1 MIDFGT
7 VKRNFLKNSLI
18 KLIGKKYNVISAYF
32 AVALIAFGSAHIY
45 ANSARQPAFE
55 LYVDGNKVGC
65 VRSAQTFAAAKLEA
79 EEVLMDFSG
88 VAYRFP
94 AECAT
99 YKPILTSSPEY
110 LSVDEIKEFLIN
122 DAKSD
127 FCTGFGLYI
136 DNTLVAV
143 GKSQEE
149 LEKILS
155 ETLEL
160 YSELYSSVKTAD
172 DIVSF
177 NSSTEIRRIN
187 VPQNSVS
194 SYEEI
199 RSILGLDSL
208 TNLSDIL
215 LADNS
220 VSDEMTVSDI
230 SEMLPELAE
239 ITPNDISLALPAE
252 NVYPVAEFADGVD
265 VGVGSGSVS
274 DLGGSATLSFQSQA
288 VEVVREVLAGEDEI
302 IYDDSLAEGKK
313 VLVRC
318 GVYGIKE
325 STYDVTYINGEEIT
339 RTLVSDEVIKEPVSK
354 QYKVG
359 TKKTNVGAKA
369 TFVPADPGSTEPVAT
384 GTYILPSAGT
394 ITSTFEGRTLFGEYE
409 FHGAV
414 DIANSMGTSVYASDG
429 GVVTFAG
436 WYDSYGNCII
446 INHGNGIETLYAHLS
461 AFSVQVGDSVGQG
474 WKIGEMGATGRVTG
488 THVHFE
494 VRSGGQRVDPMLYVN
509 Q

>member
-7 VKRNFLKNSLI
+7 IKRIFLKNSVI
-18 KLIGKKYNVISAYF
+18 KLIGRRHNVFSAFF
-32 AVALIAFGSAHIY
+32 AAALIVFGSVHIY
-45 ANSARQPAFE
+45 INSTKQPVFE
-55 LYVDGNKVGC
+55 LYVDGEKVGC
-65 VRSAQTFAAAKLEA
+65 VRSAQTFATAKLEA
-79 EEVLMDFSG
+79 EQVLMDFSG

-99 YKPILTSSPEY
+99 YKPILVSSPKY
-110 LSVDEIKEFLIN
+110 LNSDDIKEFLIN

-127 FCTGFGLYI
+127 FCEGFGLYI

-143 GKSQEE
+143 GASQEE
-149 LEKILS
+149 LEKVLS
-155 ETLEL
+155 ETLHL

-177 NSSTEIRRIN
+177 SSSTEIRRIN

-194 SYEEI
+194 SYDEI

-220 VSDEMTVSDI
+220 VSEEMTVSDI

-252 NVYPVAEFADGVD
+252 NVYPVAEFAENSDD
-265 VGVGSGSVS
+265 SSSV
-274 DLGGSATLSFQSQA
+274 GGSTTLSFQSQA
-288 VEVVREVLAGEDEI
+288 VETVREILAGEDEN
-302 IYDDSLAEGKK
+302 IYDDTLAEGKK

-318 GVYGIKE
+318 GVYGIKV
-325 STYDVTYINGEEIT
+325 STYDVTYINGKEIT
-339 RTLVSDEVIKEPVSK
+339 RTLVSDEIVKEPVPK
-354 QYKVG
+354 QYRVG
-359 TKKTNVGAKA
+359 TKKTNVGSKA

-384 GTYILPSAGT
+384 GTYILPAAGT

-436 WYDSYGNCII
+436 WYESYGNCII

-494 VRSGGQRVDPMLYVN
+494 VRDGGNRVDPMLYVN

>member
-7 VKRNFLKNSLI
+7 VKRIFLNNSVI

-45 ANSARQPAFE
+45 TNSAKQPVFE
-55 LYVDGNKVGC
+55 LYVNGERVGC
-65 VRSAQTFAAAKLEA
+65 VRSAQTFAAAKIEA
-79 EEVLMDFSG
+79 EEVLMNFSG

-99 YKPILTSSPEY
+99 YKPILTSSPKY
-110 LSVDEIKEFLIN
+110 LDVDDIKEFLIS

-127 FCTGFGLYI
+127 FCEAFGLYI

-143 GKSQEE
+143 GKSKME

-155 ETLEL
+155 ETLGL

-177 NSSTEIRRIN
+177 NSSTDIRSIN

-199 RSILGLDSL
+199 RSMLGLDSL

-252 NVYPVAEFADGVD
+252 NVYPAAEFEEDADG
-265 VGVGSGSVS
+265 GSAF
-274 DLGGSATLSFQSQA
+274 GGSATLSFQSQA
-288 VEVVREVLAGEDEI
+288 VETVREILAGEDEI
-302 IYDDSLAEGKK
+302 IYDDSLDEGKK

-325 STYDVTYINGEEIT
+325 STYDVTYINGKEIT
-339 RTLVSDEVIKEPVSK
+339 RTLISDEVIKEPVPK

-359 TKKTNVGAKA
+359 TKKATLGLKA
-369 TFVPADPGSTEPVAT
+369 TFVPAAPGSSEPVAT
-384 GTYILPSAGT
+384 GTYILPAAGT
-394 ITSTFEGRTLFGEYE
+394 VTSTFEGRTLFGEYE

-414 DIANSMGTSVYASDG
+414 DIANSLGTSVYASDG
-429 GVVTFAG
+429 GVVTYAG

-494 VRSGGQRVDPMLYVN
+494 VRDGGKRVDPMLYVN